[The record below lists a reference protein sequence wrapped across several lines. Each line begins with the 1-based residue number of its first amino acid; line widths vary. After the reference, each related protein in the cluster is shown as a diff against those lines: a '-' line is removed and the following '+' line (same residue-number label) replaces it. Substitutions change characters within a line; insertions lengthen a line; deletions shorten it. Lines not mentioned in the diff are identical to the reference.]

1 MEELV
6 AGLIG
11 LSLWAAAYGVRTV
24 ARKIAKPRERM
35 RF

>member
-11 LSLWAAAYGVRTV
+11 LSLMGVMYGLRSLVRKV
-24 ARKIAKPRERM
+24 SRPRERL